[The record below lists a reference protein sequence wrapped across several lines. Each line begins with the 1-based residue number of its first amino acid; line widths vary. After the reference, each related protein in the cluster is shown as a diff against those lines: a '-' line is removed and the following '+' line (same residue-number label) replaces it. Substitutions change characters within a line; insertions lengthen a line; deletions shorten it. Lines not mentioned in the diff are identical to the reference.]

1 ASSMARRAPFSL
13 SLPKCA
19 IWPVSGPTCPILI
32 SCAAGAGDAL
42 VASAAVFAAG
52 FGCSPQAM
60 SAAAAA
66 ISVAPTLLFMR
77 SSRGLR
83 GRAYDTARPGWHSR
97 RALARYHLVT
107 VVSLLRQDPLH
118 QRAHVRVWHVRIG
131 RHRHLPPGS
140 LAALLHLV
148 DELRF
153 RAGVATVFRRDILVG
168 RADQLLVDGV
178 AGEAGVL
185 LGELFLRMSRQRH
198 RNGDGRGQD
207 ECETLH
213 ACSLRVFFKCTR
225 SLIGARQVTPRHS
238 HALTGSARGG
248 LSSTA
253 PRPGVPSGSAS
264 TVRSGRNSRTS
275 SACHAGSASP
285 RPRRISVR
293 GGWSASSRAM
303 LMAAKPAG

>member
-1 ASSMARRAPFSL
+1 MSEAGIEVPELRCPTTPTTLASTSFCATVVPTLGSAWSSSATSVNFTGWPPSCTFASFASSMARRAPFSL

-140 LAALLHLV
+140 LAALLHL
-148 DELRF
+148 
-153 RAGVATVFRRDILVG
+153 
-168 RADQLLVDGV
+168 
-178 AGEAGVL
+178 
-185 LGELFLRMSRQRH
+185 
-198 RNGDGRGQD
+198 
-207 ECETLH
+207 
-213 ACSLRVFFKCTR
+213 
-225 SLIGARQVTPRHS
+225 
-238 HALTGSARGG
+238 
-248 LSSTA
+248 
-253 PRPGVPSGSAS
+253 
-264 TVRSGRNSRTS
+264 
-275 SACHAGSASP
+275 
-285 RPRRISVR
+285 
-293 GGWSASSRAM
+293 
-303 LMAAKPAG
+303 